1 MSSSLSVFTKQQYYL
16 NPFSKGILS
25 SSKSDLQFGHILKI
39 LSLEPTGMVLSEIS
53 DKAGLSIPTT
63 TKLVNHLVKEN
74 LVSKRQLK
82 TIENGRPPSG
92 YYLNPEKF
100 YVIGVEVLSQFLH
113 ISIWTHTL
121 DLVEQELDRDF
132 RLINDPECLNYVIN
146 SIKSII
152 KKSGISHENILG
164 VGMGMIETLR
174 SAQTMPNQFFDNRIE
189 SIEMQ
194 LEKALDFPV
203 LLDNDTRSIAVAEQV
218 LGAAKG
224 VSHAMVVKVSRT
236 LGLGL
241 IIDNKVI
248 SGTSGMSGKLRHTQF
263 KKGETLC
270 YCGKKGC
277 LGTMVGGDALLLKLH
292 HSIQNGQSSIYF
304 SLDDSTDITY
314 HSILDACVHGDELSL
329 SLVQEQGIILGES
342 LGNLINLLN
351 SELLVIGGEF
361 AMLGDSFLDAVK
373 LGIRKTG
380 LKENVDDCKIV
391 LSSLGRYLSSKAG
404 ASMFLRAYGL
414 LNTKTE

>member
-1 MSSSLSVFTKQQYYL
+1 MSIRLSVLTKQQHYL
-16 NPFSKGILS
+16 NLFNNKSISQSKT
-25 SSKSDLQFGHILKI
+25 DFQFGHILRI

-63 TKLVNHLVKEN
+63 TKIVNNLVGEN

-100 YVIGVEVLSQFLH
+100 HVIGVEMLSKFLH
-113 ISIWTHTL
+113 ISLWTHTL
-121 DLVEQELDRDF
+121 DLVDQELDREF
-132 RLINDPECLNYVIN
+132 RLVNDPECLNHVIRA
-146 SIKSII
+146 IKSVIDR
-152 KKSGISHENILG
+152 SNISHDNILG
-164 VGMGMIETLR
+164 VGIGMIETLR
-174 SAQTMPNQFFDNRIE
+174 SAHTMPNQFFDNRVE
-189 SIEMQ
+189 SIEEQ
-194 LEKALDFPV
+194 LEKALDLPV
-203 LLDNDTRSIAVAEQV
+203 LLDNDTRSIAVTEQV

-224 VSHAMVVKVSRT
+224 LSHAMVVKVSRT

-241 IIDNKVI
+241 IIDNKVL
-248 SGTSGMSGKLRHTQF
+248 SGVSGMSGKLRHTQF
-263 KKGETLC
+263 KKGDILC

-277 LGTMVGGDALLLKLH
+277 LGTLVGGDALQQKLLS
-292 HSIQNGQSSIYF
+292 SIQNGQSSIYF
-304 SLDDSTDITY
+304 SPNDSSKITY
-314 HSILDACVHGDELSL
+314 HAILDACIQGDELSL
-329 SLVQEQGIILGES
+329 NLVQEQGIILGES

-351 SELLVIGGEF
+351 SELLVISGEF

-380 LKENVDDCKIV
+380 LKENVDDCRIV

-404 ASMFLRAYGL
+404 ASMFLHSYGL
-414 LNTKTE
+414 LNTKI